1 MPQSDMSLASK
12 RATYRHLQG
21 RLSKLEKEQEQLM
34 QVASAVKQSTRA
46 RFGGLLALGIILILG
61 ALISGINRQN
71 MCVLGALLLGI
82 ALGTYAIGDRMNR
95 RRRREADIGKVSTRY
110 EDNQRAIAE
119 LEANMCAL
127 EQEIDDALTARRE
140 GG

>member
-21 RLSKLEKEQEQLM
+21 RLSKLEKEQEQLT
-34 QVASAVKQSTRA
+34 QAASAVKQQTQLRH
-46 RFGGLLALGIILILG
+46 GGLLVLAIILMLVGAPSAFGSQNSCGGGLFALGAVVALLVIVDRMRQSKRRASGMGILG
-61 ALISGINRQN
+61 TQ
-71 MCVLGALLLGI
+71 
-82 ALGTYAIGDRMNR
+82 YA
-95 RRRREADIGKVSTRY
+95 E
-110 EDNQRAIAE
+110 NQRAIAE
-119 LEANMCAL
+119 LEANMRAL